1 MSLFNR
7 GDKSG
12 GVPPQPDKTQNQ
24 ARPMPPPPQP
34 KAEAV
39 ILKSAEPPRPAQ
51 AEPPRPAPIV
61 QPPTP
66 TTARTGAHMP
76 SVISKTLKIKGQLE
90 SSEDIQIDG
99 DIEGDVR
106 GINVKIGQ
114 NAKVKGTVYG
124 DEVELAGTIEGKIES
139 KKVTLTGTARMTG
152 DILHQDIKIDS
163 GAFIS
168 GSLKPEYGKSDSKPT
183 LKPVTGGASAANVSP
198 LSAAARE

>member
-12 GVPPQPDKTQNQ
+12 GVPPQPEKTQNQ
-24 ARPMPPPPQP
+24 TRPVPPPPQP

-39 ILKSAEPPRPAQ
+39 ILKPAESPRPAQ
-51 AEPPRPAPIV
+51 TEPPRPAPIV
-61 QPPTP
+61 PPSIP
-66 TTARTGAHMP
+66 TTAKTGAHMP

-183 LKPVTGGASAANVSP
+183 LKPVAGGASANVSP

>member
-1 MSLFNR
+1 
-7 GDKSG
+7 
-12 GVPPQPDKTQNQ
+12 
-24 ARPMPPPPQP
+24 
-34 KAEAV
+34 
-39 ILKSAEPPRPAQ
+39 
-51 AEPPRPAPIV
+51 
-61 QPPTP
+61 
-66 TTARTGAHMP
+66 MP

-106 GINVKIGQ
+106 GVSVKIGQ
-114 NAKVKGTVYG
+114 GAKVKGTVYG

-152 DILHQDIKIDS
+152 DILHQDIKIES

-168 GSLKPEYGKSDSKPT
+168 GSLKPEYGKSDSKPA
-183 LKPVTGGASAANVSP
+183 LKPVAGGASANVSP

>member
-12 GVPPQPDKTQNQ
+12 SQQPEKPQNLT
-24 ARPMPPPPQP
+24 RPAPPPPQP

-39 ILKSAEPPRPAQ
+39 IIKTAEPPRPAQ

-61 QPPTP
+61 QPTLP

-124 DEVELAGTIEGKIES
+124 DEVELAGTIDGKIES

-168 GSLKPEYGKSDSKPT
+168 GSLKPEYGKSDSKPA
-183 LKPVTGGASAANVSP
+183 LKPVTGGASANVSP

>member
-12 GVPPQPDKTQNQ
+12 SVPPPPEKPQNQ
-24 ARPMPPPPQP
+24 MRPVPPQP

-39 ILKSAEPPRPAQ
+39 ILKPAEPPRPIQ
-51 AEPPRPAPIV
+51 SETPRPAPIV

-66 TTARTGAHMP
+66 PTAKTGAHMP

-152 DILHQDIKIDS
+152 DIMHQDIKIDS

-168 GSLKPEYGKSDSKPT
+168 GNLKPEYGKADSKPT
-183 LKPVTGGASAANVSP
+183 LKPVAGGASAANVSP

>member
-12 GVPPQPDKTQNQ
+12 GVPPQPEKPQNPS
-24 ARPMPPPPQP
+24 RPVPPQP

-39 ILKSAEPPRPAQ
+39 ILKPAESPRPAQ
-51 AEPPRPAPIV
+51 AEPPRPAPVV
-61 QPPTP
+61 QPSTP
-66 TTARTGAHMP
+66 TAKTGAHMP

-139 KKVTLTGTARMTG
+139 KKVTLNGTARMTG
-152 DILHQDIKIDS
+152 DILHQDIRIES

-183 LKPVTGGASAANVSP
+183 LKPVAGGASAANVSP